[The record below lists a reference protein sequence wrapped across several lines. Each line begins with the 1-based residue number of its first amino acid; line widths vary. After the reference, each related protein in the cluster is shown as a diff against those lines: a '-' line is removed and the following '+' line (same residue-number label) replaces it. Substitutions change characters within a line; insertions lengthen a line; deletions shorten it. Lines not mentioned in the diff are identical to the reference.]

1 MDQEQTPEQAI
12 EQARKDL
19 LAGKPGNLTFVV
31 EVKRANG
38 TVEHHT
44 LTGRVSAANP
54 SENAPC

>member
-1 MDQEQTPEQAI
+1 MDQQHVNDTI

-19 LAGKPGNLTFVV
+19 LAGTPGNLTFVV

-38 TVEHHT
+38 TVEQHT

-54 SENAPC
+54 PENAPC